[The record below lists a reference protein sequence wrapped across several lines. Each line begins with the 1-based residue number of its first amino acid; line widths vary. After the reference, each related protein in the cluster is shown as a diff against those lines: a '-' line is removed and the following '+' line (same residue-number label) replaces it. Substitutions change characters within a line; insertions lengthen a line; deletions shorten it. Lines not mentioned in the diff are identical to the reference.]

1 MHLLFAFGIF
11 SLGYFL
17 WAKLIERNF
26 GVDCIRPTPAIEKY
40 DKFDYVPAKPLVLF
54 GHHFSSIAGAGPIV
68 GPILAIKFGWVP
80 VLLWLLIGV
89 VFIGAVHDFASLMVS
104 VRHGGESIGNI
115 MRRYLGRKA
124 GVAYFIFTISAVLL
138 VIAVFTRI
146 VAVSFSANPSA
157 ASAAVF
163 ITMFSVLIGV
173 LNRSLSLPQGVITV
187 LAAVGA
193 VISVL
198 LGMKFPLHLDKNTW
212 IAILILYCFFASWL
226 PVWVLLQP
234 RDFTNFFILIS
245 FLILGSAGIIIS
257 RPEIRVPAFPD
268 NPADL
273 GLLFPMLFVTVACG
287 AVSGFHSLVAS
298 GTTSKQISSECHAR
312 PIGYGGMLFESLL
325 GVISLTSLA
334 IFSKDEYISLVG
346 EKGDKVISAFG
357 IGISKLTEPLGISP
371 EFMKNFAILALSAFA
386 LTSLDTAVRIAR
398 YMTEELITRMR
409 MKDNKATPKSGSSL
423 AEKEEKAVEENEN
436 RRKKIMLSVI
446 VSFVVVA
453 LSILLLFSGGAGV
466 LWPLFG
472 TSNQLL
478 AALALITAWIWSVH
492 AKYKTFFFAIPA
504 IFMLVITLYALV
516 IQIRNFIASENISLL
531 VVSAVIFLTAVFIT
545 AKAGREIMALK
556 RELNE

>member
-1 MHLLFAFGIF
+1 
-11 SLGYFL
+11 
-17 WAKLIERNF
+17 
-26 GVDCIRPTPAIEKY
+26 
-40 DKFDYVPAKPLVLF
+40 
-54 GHHFSSIAGAGPIV
+54 
-68 GPILAIKFGWVP
+68 
-80 VLLWLLIGV
+80 
-89 VFIGAVHDFASLMVS
+89 
-104 VRHGGESIGNI
+104 
-115 MRRYLGRKA
+115 
-124 GVAYFIFTISAVLL
+124 
-138 VIAVFTRI
+138 
-146 VAVSFSANPSA
+146 
-157 ASAAVF
+157 
-163 ITMFSVLIGV
+163 MFSVIIGV
-173 LNRSLSLPQGVITV
+173 LNRSFSLPQSIITV
-187 LAAVGA
+187 LAAAGA

-198 LGMKFPLHLDKNTW
+198 LGMKFPVQLDKNTW

-245 FLILGSAGIIIS
+245 FLVLGSAGIIIS
-257 RPEIRVPAFPD
+257 RPEIHVPAFPD
-268 NPADL
+268 NPFDL

-334 IFSKDEYISLVG
+334 IFSKDEYISLIG

-357 IGISKLTEPLGISP
+357 VGISKLTEPLGISP

-398 YMTEELITRMR
+398 YMTEELLTRMR
-409 MKDNKATPKSGSSL
+409 MKEKGGTQAGKTFSSTKS
-423 AEKEEKAVEENEN
+423 EEEEEEEKSTAVEVNEG
-436 RRKKIMLSVI
+436 RQKKLMFSVM
-446 VSFVVVA
+446 VSFAVVA

-504 IFMLVITLYALV
+504 IFMLTITLYALI
-516 IQIRNFIASENISLL
+516 IQIRNFAISGNISLL
-531 VVSAVIFLTAVFIT
+531 VVSTVIFLTAIFIT
-545 AKAGREIMALK
+545 AKAGKEILSLK
-556 RELNE
+556 RA